1 MGIFHSYVMSSE
13 DAQTD
18 TKSIYTILYI
28 YIEIHV
34 HAYIYIYIY
43 PHIYNYIFAVY
54 INIFSYIHMYVDCMD
69 VFDYTRICGFMW
81 IYIYIYIYVCVC
93 GRCAD
98 PDVSHV
104 NTGDG
109 AH

>member
-1 MGIFHSYVMSSE
+1 
-13 DAQTD
+13 
-18 TKSIYTILYI
+18 
-28 YIEIHV
+28 
-34 HAYIYIYIY
+34 
-43 PHIYNYIFAVY
+43 
-54 INIFSYIHMYVDCMD
+54 MYVDCMD
-69 VFDYTRICGFMW
+69 VFDYTYMW
-81 IYIYIYIYVCVC
+81 IYVDIYIYMCVC

>member
-1 MGIFHSYVMSSE
+1 MSSE

-18 TKSIYTILYI
+18 TKSII
-28 YIEIHV
+28 YIHTYIIIFSQYILIYLV
-34 HAYIYIYIY
+34 IYICTWI
-43 PHIYNYIFAVY
+43 AW
-54 INIFSYIHMYVDCMD
+54 MYLI
-69 VFDYTRICGFMW
+69 TRICGFMW
-81 IYIYIYIYVCVC
+81 IYICVC

>member
-1 MGIFHSYVMSSE
+1 MSSE

-28 YIEIHV
+28 YI
-34 HAYIYIYIY
+34 YRNSCTRIYIYI
-43 PHIYNYIFAVY
+43 HTYI
-54 INIFSYIHMYVDCMD
+54 IIFSQYILIYLVIYICTWIAWMYLITHVYVDL
-69 VFDYTRICGFMW
+69 CG
-81 IYIYIYIYVCVC
+81 YIYMCVC

>member
-1 MGIFHSYVMSSE
+1 
-13 DAQTD
+13 
-18 TKSIYTILYI
+18 
-28 YIEIHV
+28 
-34 HAYIYIYIY
+34 
-43 PHIYNYIFAVY
+43 
-54 INIFSYIHMYVDCMD
+54 MYVDCMD
-69 VFDYTRICGFMW
+69 VFDYTYMW
-81 IYIYIYIYVCVC
+81 IYVDIYMCVC